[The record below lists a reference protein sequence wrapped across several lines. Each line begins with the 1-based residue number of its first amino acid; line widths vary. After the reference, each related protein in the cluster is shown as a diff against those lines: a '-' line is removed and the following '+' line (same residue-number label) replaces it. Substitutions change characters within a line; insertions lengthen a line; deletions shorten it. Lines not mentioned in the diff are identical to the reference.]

1 MTCISSKITYIIEE
15 MDTTKL
21 SKTELLAKCQELGIT
36 NCKSKNKGDLI
47 KLLESKNLKKNAI
60 LQKKLVIEEDN
71 DECHNNEGDNTGD
84 NTILNTDE
92 QNLQIFENDTSS
104 LLDLFTSNKEFIE
117 LMCKDV
123 DIVNL
128 IDKNYTRSVNSNKNI
143 YNFIYSYLNGIKMI
157 HQDYKNFNYT
167 VYNNIISNNKIK
179 ILWGN
184 CLDRL
189 KEFPNESVGLMCTSP
204 PYYNARDY
212 SIWPNL
218 DEYLNFMTLVIKECY
233 RILDNHRVFVF
244 NISDVVDNDNLND
257 IKCWGERKIPLPS
270 YFVKIFEECGFT
282 YVDDIIWD
290 KGEVQ
295 SSRHK
300 NKSTPYPFY
309 QYPINCY
316 EHILIFHKHRLEKD
330 IRYPCSICGSLNVK
344 TNSYTYKGLRSW
356 ECCNPNC
363 QRSDSDR
370 GKRFSLK
377 TIITQDEDKQKQNII
392 PSDFVDNWRRDIHK
406 LTPVIKINNKKE
418 NKHGHTA
425 PFPFEIPEMAT
436 RYYSYEGDVV
446 LDMFGGSFT
455 TAIQAT
461 KLNRIGVGIE
471 LRKDLFEQCIKTNIE
486 SHDCEYSEL

>member
-1 MTCISSKITYIIEE
+1 MTCISSKITYITEE
-15 MDTTKL
+15 MDITKL

-47 KLLESKNLKKNAI
+47 KLLDTKRLQTNTI

-71 DECHNNEGDNTGD
+71 DEYDNKDD
-84 NTILNTDE
+84 NTILNKDE
-92 QNLQIFENDTSS
+92 QSLQIFKNDTSS

-363 QRSDSDR
+363 QRSDSGR

-377 TIITQDEDKQKQNII
+377 TIITQHEDKQKQNII
-392 PSDFVDNWRRDIHK
+392 PSNFVDNWRRDIHK

-455 TAIQAT
+455 TAIQAN

-471 LRKDLFEQCIKTNIE
+471 LRKDLFEECIKTNIE

>member
-218 DEYLNFMTLVIKECY
+218 DE
-233 RILDNHRVFVF
+233 
-244 NISDVVDNDNLND
+244 
-257 IKCWGERKIPLPS
+257 
-270 YFVKIFEECGFT
+270 
-282 YVDDIIWD
+282 
-290 KGEVQ
+290 
-295 SSRHK
+295 
-300 NKSTPYPFY
+300 
-309 QYPINCY
+309 
-316 EHILIFHKHRLEKD
+316 
-330 IRYPCSICGSLNVK
+330 
-344 TNSYTYKGLRSW
+344 
-356 ECCNPNC
+356 
-363 QRSDSDR
+363 
-370 GKRFSLK
+370 
-377 TIITQDEDKQKQNII
+377 
-392 PSDFVDNWRRDIHK
+392 
-406 LTPVIKINNKKE
+406 
-418 NKHGHTA
+418 
-425 PFPFEIPEMAT
+425 
-436 RYYSYEGDVV
+436 
-446 LDMFGGSFT
+446 
-455 TAIQAT
+455 
-461 KLNRIGVGIE
+461 
-471 LRKDLFEQCIKTNIE
+471 
-486 SHDCEYSEL
+486 